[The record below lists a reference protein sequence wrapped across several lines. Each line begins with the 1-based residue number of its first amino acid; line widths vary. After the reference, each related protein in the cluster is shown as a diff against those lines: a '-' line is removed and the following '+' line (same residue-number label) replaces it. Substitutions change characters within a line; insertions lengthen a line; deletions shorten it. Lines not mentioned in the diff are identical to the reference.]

1 MTPYYADSNVTLYCG
16 DCRDVRIESDVTIA
30 DPPYGE
36 TSLPWDRWPDGWV
49 STIVSR
55 SLWCFGS
62 LRMFLDHVG
71 DFRAWRLAQDVV
83 WEKQNG
89 SSFHRDRFKRVHE
102 NMTHWY
108 QGSWS
113 TLYRSPIVTATAV
126 RRQVRRKQRP
136 PHTGSIG
143 GSSYTSVDGGPR
155 MQRSVIRE
163 RNCHGYAD
171 HPTQKPVAIIH
182 PLVEYSCP
190 IGGLVFVPFAGVG
203 SELIAAKSLGR
214 SAVGVEINERYCE
227 MAARRLSQVL
237 PLAYEG
243 LA

>member
-1 MTPYYADSNVTLYCG
+1 
-16 DCRDVRIESDVTIA
+16 
-30 DPPYGE
+30 
-36 TSLPWDRWPDGWV
+36 
-49 STIVSR
+49 
-55 SLWCFGS
+55 
-62 LRMFLDHVG
+62 
-71 DFRAWRLAQDVV
+71 
-83 WEKQNG
+83 
-89 SSFHRDRFKRVHE
+89 
-102 NMTHWY
+102 
-108 QGSWS
+108 
-113 TLYRSPIVTATAV
+113 
-126 RRQVRRKQRP
+126 
-136 PHTGSIG
+136 
-143 GSSYTSVDGGPR
+143 